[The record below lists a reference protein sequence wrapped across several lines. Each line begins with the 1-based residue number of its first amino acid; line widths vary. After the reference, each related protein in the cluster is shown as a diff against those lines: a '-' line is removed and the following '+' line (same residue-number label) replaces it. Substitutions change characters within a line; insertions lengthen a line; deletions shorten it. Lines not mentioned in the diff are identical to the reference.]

1 MRFQKR
7 QAKLRWFAYFGQMTN
22 IRGWSQVPDDEHF
35 FVCGDYLTD
44 DTASDLVT
52 ARYTGAVARMKN
64 DGEVRWYVSIT
75 GTNPSGSPDQDRC
88 MGVAYNP
95 ETFNVAVMVQ
105 GKMSQIRA
113 NSKGNFYDQILFL
126 LDQQGDVDHAM
137 TVTQGSLSY
146 DMYSASQGIF
156 NKRGTYQ
163 DEHYYYAG
171 WSYGFE
177 TKYQKLDPVSY
188 PEVKDSANLDYDTY
202 VYYADFNLADDN
214 NCLYQE
220 EVSSS
225 DARRR
230 LDKTSQSAIDNSA
243 SSFE

>member
-1 MRFQKR
+1 
-7 QAKLRWFAYFGQMTN
+7 
-22 IRGWSQVPDDEHF
+22 
-35 FVCGDYLTD
+35 
-44 DTASDLVT
+44 
-52 ARYTGAVARMKN
+52 
-64 DGEVRWYVSIT
+64 
-75 GTNPSGSPDQDRC
+75 

-113 NSKGNFYDQILFL
+113 NSKGDFYDQILFL
-126 LDQQGDVDHAM
+126 LDQQGDVDTAL
-137 TVTQGSLSY
+137 TVTQGSLAY
-146 DMYSASQGIF
+146 DMYSAPHGIF

-171 WSYGFE
+171 WSYGFQ
-177 TKYQKLDPVSY
+177 TKYQKLDPTSY
-188 PEVKDSANLDYDTY
+188 PEVKDSAVFWDYDTY
-202 VYYADFNLADDN
+202 VYYADFNEADSN

-230 LDKTSQSAIDNSA
+230 LDKTSQSAIDNTA
-243 SSFE
+243 SSFEVGLTKIVSLFKSNNDIPKELKQNYFIPYVSRYSGGFDLLDTMKIPRPCAFESYNLTSVDYYRGQNTKLYDIGE